1 MLSRMRAV
9 TQSFAE
15 KPPAARTIRWFCP
28 ENTCVQMSMS
38 RLASRPAIC
47 QCESPAFSGSRVCS
61 ATHCVASKPQAKFQ
75 ISFDHST

>member
-1 MLSRMRAV
+1 MLSRILAV

-15 KPPAARTIRWFCP
+15 NPPAARTMRCVCP

-38 RLASRPAIC
+38 RFASRPAIC
-47 QCESPAFSGSRVCS
+47 QWESPAFSGRRVCS